1 MADDILTQL
10 RERMQLTQ
18 AQLAAALCVT
28 QPTINLK
35 NRFK

>member
-10 RERMQLTQ
+10 HERMQLTQ
-18 AQLAAALCVT
+18 AQLAAALGVT
-28 QPTINLK
+28 QPTIDLK